1 MNEPP
6 AVSIVI
12 PTLDAGDMLLRCLE
26 DVRADRPNI
35 EVIVVDNG
43 SIDDSVER
51 ARARFATLRV
61 VRNDVNRGY
70 ATACN
75 QGAAAAT
82 AAFVLF
88 LNNDATLSP
97 TDLDRL
103 LQAAAGDERT
113 AIWQPV
119 TVGVDGTLE
128 STGDLFTWW
137 GIFQHLPAVP
147 VGTDSVEVFSTV
159 GAALLVRKDAFDQIG
174 GFEGSYFAYYEESDL
189 CWRARIAGWQVRV
202 VVGACVE
209 HLGSET
215 TGRVFPPHAVRYLAF
230 RNRIRTILA
239 NASGASLLR
248 LVPQHAL
255 ACLAFAALYVF
266 TGRLRSTAAVLQAMW
281 WVVGNLDVVREQRE
295 RVQRIRQLPD
305 SEVIRRDLVG
315 SFGPRT
321 LWRHLRR
328 AYWFERAAERAVGA
342 HDPTGDD

>member
-1 MNEPP
+1 MNDTP
-6 AVSIVI
+6 AVSIVV
-12 PTLDAGDMLLRCLE
+12 PTLDGGDMLLRCLE
-26 DVRADRPNI
+26 RVEAHRPHI
-35 EVIVVDNG
+35 DVIVVDNG
-43 SIDDSVER
+43 STDGSVER
-51 ARARFATLRV
+51 ALARFPSVRV

-75 QGAAAAT
+75 QGAAAA
-82 AAFVLF
+82 AAPFVLF

-97 TDLDRL
+97 DDLDRL
-103 LQAAAGDERT
+103 LQAASNDDAT

-119 TVGVDGTLE
+119 TLGLDGTLE

-147 VGTDSVEVFSTV
+147 PGPGSEEVFSTV
-159 GAALLVRKDAFDQIG
+159 GAALLVRKDAFDEIG

-189 CWRARIAGWQVRV
+189 CWRARLAGWQVRV
-202 VVGACVE
+202 VVGASVE
-209 HLGSET
+209 HVGSET

-255 ACLAFAALYVF
+255 ACLAFAVMYVL

-281 WVVGNLDVVREQRE
+281 WVVGNRDVVREQRE
-295 RVQRIRQLPD
+295 RCQRVRRASD
-305 SEVIRRDLVG
+305 REVIRRDLVA
-315 SFGPRT
+315 SFGPRI

-328 AYWFERAAERAVGA
+328 AYWFERAADRALGTPER
-342 HDPTGDD
+342 